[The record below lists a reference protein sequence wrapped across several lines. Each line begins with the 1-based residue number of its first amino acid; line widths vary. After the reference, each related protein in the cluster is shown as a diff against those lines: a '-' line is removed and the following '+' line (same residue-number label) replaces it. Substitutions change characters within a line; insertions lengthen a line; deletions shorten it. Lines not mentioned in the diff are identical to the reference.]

1 MTAGKTRLMNLE
13 ILIKEAGGQRQL
25 AERAD
30 LTPSVISQI
39 KTGRRSLGE
48 KLARKIEAGAMK
60 PQGWLDQDHSD
71 STSNVSPGPDI
82 KGKVPVI
89 SWVQAGAWEEII
101 DNFQPG
107 DAEEWRPT
115 TANCGPNAFALRVKG
130 DSMVNPTG
138 FPSIPEGS
146 VVIVDPDGQADS
158 GRIVVAKLEDSQE
171 ATLKRLVIDGPNR
184 YLKALNPDYKPI
196 EINGNC
202 RIVGVV
208 RQIIADL

>member
-1 MTAGKTRLMNLE
+1 MATIEIRLKNLE
-13 ILIKEAGGQRQL
+13 ALIEEFGGQRQL

-30 LTPSVISQI
+30 LTPSVISQL

-48 KLARKIEAGAMK
+48 KLARKIEAGAEK
-60 PQGWLDQDHSD
+60 PTGWMDVDH
-71 STSNVSPGPDI
+71 TGEPSNVSPGPDI
-82 KGKVPVI
+82 RGLVPLI
-89 SWVQAGAWEEII
+89 SWVQAGCWEEIV
-101 DNFQPG
+101 DNFHTG

-115 TANCGPNAFALRVKG
+115 TANCGPHAFALRVTG
-130 DSMVNPTG
+130 DSMVNPYG

-146 VVIVDPDGQADS
+146 VVIVDPDRPADN
-158 GRIVVAKLEDSQE
+158 GKIVVAKLVDSQE
-171 ATLKRLVIDGPNR
+171 ATLKRLVIDGPNK
-184 YLKALNPDYKPI
+184 YLKPLNPDYKPI